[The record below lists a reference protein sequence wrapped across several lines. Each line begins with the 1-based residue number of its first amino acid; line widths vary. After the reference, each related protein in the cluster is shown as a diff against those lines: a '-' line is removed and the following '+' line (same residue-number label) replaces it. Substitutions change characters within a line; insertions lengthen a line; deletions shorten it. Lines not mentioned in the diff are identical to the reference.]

1 MAEYA
6 KAVCDGRPCFHVSIV
21 RDISPLCDCHGC
33 NDAPILPDIG
43 MFASFDPVAL
53 DQACVDACL
62 NAAPLPD
69 SQITDNFRKPGFK
82 DLGDPFSNTT
92 PGSAWREQ
100 LEHGEKIVLGA
111 REYELLEMK

>member
-1 MAEYA
+1 MS
-6 KAVCDGRPCFHVSIV
+6 DNIV
-21 RDISPLCDCHGC
+21 RPFGRKTRALAQIDPDKCVGC
-33 NDAPILPDIG
+33 
-43 MFASFDPVAL
+43 
-53 DQACVDACL
+53 QACVDACL

-100 LEHGEKIVLGA
+100 LEHGEKIGLGT